1 MISFRGTLRGT
12 LRGAIIAAALLAT
25 ACGRDDAS
33 PGRDS
38 SPGRFAGA
46 PVILIS
52 VDTLRADHLPAY
64 GYRQVET
71 PNIDGLRRDS
81 VLFERV
87 YSHCPM
93 TLPSH
98 ASMFT
103 GSLPTENGVRNNIGY
118 RFEGE
123 KFRTLAEELRER
135 GYAAGA
141 AVSSY
146 VLRSD
151 TGIDDGFEFYEDSIA
166 VATAGAMSEHQRPGM
181 ETLKH
186 AQAWILG
193 HREQPFFFFLHLYE
207 PHAPYD
213 PPEPFKSR
221 YPSAYDGEIAAAD
234 AIVGELVR
242 SLKNG
247 GLYDSAIIIFTSD
260 HGEGLWDHGEDQHG
274 ILLYREALWVP
285 LLVKLPGSHQA
296 DSISRPTPLS
306 HLFGTVLRLVG
317 IDLPS
322 RPASWFDAE
331 TDAEVEARP
340 IYSETLYPRIHL
352 GWSELR
358 SLIDGRYH
366 YIEGP
371 SPELY
376 DLERDPGE
384 ARNLITIERRAASRL
399 RREMQAYPATAGT
412 IGEIDPEDARNL
424 AALGYVG
431 TPRERGPGPLPNPRD
446 EVKNLARIKAAFRFA
461 DERRLDEAITALRSL
476 LQENPKLLDVWSKLG
491 EVLVESGRYDEAIEA
506 YRSAIAHAERFS
518 PDLAL
523 ALGFAHLKNGH
534 IGDTAAAAD
543 HARLALKT
551 HPREA
556 NELLARVAL
565 EEGRFAVAEEHVR
578 SALERGDRQP
588 ATLLLLADVERAA
601 GKLER
606 ALQRVQE
613 AEQRA
618 AELGIGQQGQQ
629 GRQGRL
635 QGADY
640 LRGDLLA
647 RLDRPEEAAAAYR
660 REIAA
665 FPQHLQAYANLAVIL
680 MIQDRS
686 AEANELLE
694 QMARSNPH
702 RGAFLLAAKTLDVF
716 EDRQG
721 AARWR
726 QRAAR

>member
-1 MISFRGTLRGT
+1 MIS
-12 LRGAIIAAALLAT
+12 LRGAITAAALLAT
-25 ACGRDDAS
+25 ACGRDAS
-33 PGRDS
+33 PGRF
-38 SPGRFAGA
+38 PGA

-103 GSLPTENGVRNNIGY
+103 GSLPTEHGVRNNIGY
-118 RFEGE
+118 RFEGA
-123 KFRTLAEELRER
+123 RLRALAEELRER
-135 GYAAGA
+135 GYATGA

-151 TGIDDGFEFYEDSIA
+151 TGIDDGFDLYEDSIA
-166 VATAGAMSEHQRPGM
+166 VATAGAASEHQRPGR

-186 AQAWILG
+186 ALPWILG

-207 PHAPYD
+207 PHAPYA

-242 SLKNG
+242 SLKAS
-247 GLYDSAIIIFTSD
+247 GLYDRAIIIFTSD
-260 HGEGLWDHGEDQHG
+260 HGEGLLDHGEDQHG

-331 TDAEVEARP
+331 GEARP

-366 YIEGP
+366 YIEAP

-384 ARNLITIERRAASRL
+384 ARNLITTERREASRL
-399 RREMQAYPATAGT
+399 RKEMQAYPATAAT
-412 IGEIDPEDARNL
+412 IGEIDPEEARNL

-446 EVKNLARIKAAFRFA
+446 EVKNLARIKAAFRLA
-461 DERRLDEAITALRSL
+461 DERRLEEAIAALRSL
-476 LQENPKLLDVWSKLG
+476 LQENPKLMDVWSKLG
-491 EVLVESGRYDEAIEA
+491 EVLVESGRYDEAIEV
-506 YRSAIAHAERFS
+506 YQSAIAHAERFS

-523 ALGFAHLKNGH
+523 ALGFAYLKHGN
-534 IGDTAAAAD
+534 IGDTAAAAT
-543 HARLALKT
+543 HARLALTT

-565 EEGRFAVAEEHVR
+565 EEGRFDDAEEHVR
-578 SALERGDRQP
+578 SALQRGDRQP
-588 ATLLLLADVERAA
+588 ATLLLLADVERTA

-618 AELGIGQQGQQ
+618 AELGIVGIG
-629 GRQGRL
+629 GQGRL

-686 AEANELLE
+686 AEANELLK

-702 RGAFLLAAKTLDVF
+702 RGAFLLAAKTLEAF

-726 QRAAR
+726 QRAARQDDSAH

>member
-1 MISFRGTLRGT
+1 MLVLRLRG
-12 LRGAIIAAALLAT
+12 IVIAAALLAA
-25 ACGRDDAS
+25 ACGRDAPGRDAS
-33 PGRDS
+33 PGRF
-38 SPGRFAGA
+38 PGA

-103 GSLPTENGVRNNIGY
+103 GSLPTEHGVRNNIGY
-118 RFEGE
+118 RFEGA
-123 KFRTLAEELRER
+123 KLRALAEELRER
-135 GYAAGA
+135 GYATGA

-151 TGIDDGFEFYEDSIA
+151 TGIDDGFDFYEDSIA
-166 VATAGAMSEHQRPGM
+166 VATAGATSEHQRPGG
-181 ETLKH
+181 ETLRH
-186 AQAWILG
+186 ALGWIQQ

-207 PHAPYD
+207 PHAPYE

-242 SLKNG
+242 SLKDS
-247 GLYDSAIIIFTSD
+247 GLYDPAILIFTSD
-260 HGEGLWDHGEDQHG
+260 HGEGLLDHGEDQHG

-296 DSISRPTPLS
+296 DSISRPTPLA

-317 IDLPS
+317 IDLPL
-322 RPASWFDAE
+322 RPASWFDADAGGE
-331 TDAEVEARP
+331 TEARP

-371 SPELY
+371 RPELY
-376 DLERDPGE
+376 DLEGDPGE
-384 ARNLITIERRAASRL
+384 AKNVIAIERREASRL
-399 RREMQAYPATAGT
+399 RKEMQAYPATAAT
-412 IGEIDPEDARNL
+412 IGEIDPEEARKL

-431 TPRERGPGPLPNPRD
+431 TPRERGSGPLPNPRD
-446 EVKNLARIKAAFRFA
+446 EIKNLARIKAAFRFA
-461 DERRLDEAITALRSL
+461 DERRLDEAIAASRSL

-491 EVLVESGRYDEAIEA
+491 EVLVESGRYDEAIEV
-506 YRSAIAHAERFS
+506 YRSAITHAERFS

-523 ALGFAHLKNGH
+523 ALGFAYLKNGE
-534 IGDTAAAAD
+534 TAAAAS
-543 HARLALKT
+543 HARLALTT

-565 EEGRFAVAEEHVR
+565 EEGRFDAAEEHVR
-578 SALERGDRQP
+578 SALQRGDSQP
-588 ATLLLLADVERAA
+588 ATSLLLAEVERAA
-601 GKLER
+601 GKLEQ
-606 ALQRVQE
+606 ALRSIQE
-613 AEQRA
+613 AERRA
-618 AELGIGQQGQQ
+618 AELGV
-629 GRQGRL
+629 GRL

-647 RLDRPEEAAAAYR
+647 RLDRPKEAAAAYR

-665 FPQHLQAYANLAVIL
+665 FPRHLQAYANLAVIL
-680 MIQDRS
+680 MIQGRS

-694 QMARSNPH
+694 QMARNNPH
-702 RGAFLLAAKTLDVF
+702 RGAFLLAAKTLEAF

-726 QRAAR
+726 QRAARQDESAR

>member
-1 MISFRGTLRGT
+1 MSRQLGTV
-12 LRGAIIAAALLAT
+12 IAAALLAA
-25 ACGRDDAS
+25 ACGRGASPGRDAS
-33 PGRDS
+33 PGR
-38 SPGRFAGA
+38 FADA

-103 GSLPTENGVRNNIGY
+103 GLLPTENGVRNNIGY
-118 RFEGE
+118 RFEGA
-123 KFRTLAEELRER
+123 KLRTLAEELRER
-135 GYAAGA
+135 GYATGA

-151 TGIDDGFEFYEDSIA
+151 TGIDDGFELYEDSIA
-166 VATAGAMSEHQRPGM
+166 VATAGAASEHQRPGR
-181 ETLKH
+181 ETLNH
-186 AQAWILG
+186 ALPWILG
-193 HREQPFFFFLHLYE
+193 HREKPFFFFLHLYE
-207 PHAPYD
+207 PHAPYA

-234 AIVGELVR
+234 AIVGELIR
-242 SLKNG
+242 SLKAS
-247 GLYDSAIIIFTSD
+247 GLYDPAIIIFTSD

-296 DSISRPTPLS
+296 GSISRPTPLS

-322 RPASWFDAE
+322 HPASWFDAGTGGE
-331 TDAEVEARP
+331 TGGETEARP

-366 YIEGP
+366 YIEAP
-371 SPELY
+371 KPELY
-376 DLERDPGE
+376 DLENDPGE
-384 ARNLITIERRAASRL
+384 ARNLITTERREASRL
-399 RREMQAYPATAGT
+399 RKEMEAYPATAT
-412 IGEIDPEDARNL
+412 IGGLGEIDPEEARKL

-431 TPRERGPGPLPNPRD
+431 TPSERGPGPLPNPRD
-446 EVKNLARIKAAFRFA
+446 EVRNLARIKAAFRLA
-461 DERRLDEAITALRSL
+461 DERRMDEAAAALRSL
-476 LQENPKLLDVWSKLG
+476 LQENPKLLDVGSKLG
-491 EVLVESGRYDEAIEA
+491 EVLVESGRYDEAIEV

-523 ALGFAHLKNGH
+523 ALGFAYLKRGET
-534 IGDTAAAAD
+534 GDTAAAAT
-543 HARLALKT
+543 HARLALT
-551 HPREA
+551 AHPREA

-565 EEGRFAVAEEHVR
+565 EEGRLAVAEEHAR
-578 SALERGDRQP
+578 SALQLGDSQP
-588 ATLLLLADVERAA
+588 ATLLLLADVERTA
-601 GKLER
+601 GRLER
-606 ALQRVQE
+606 ALGTVQE
-613 AEQRA
+613 AERRA
-618 AELGIGQQGQQ
+618 AELGV
-629 GRQGRL
+629 GRL

-647 RLDRPEEAAAAYR
+647 RLDRPEEAATAYR

-680 MIQDRS
+680 MIQGRS

-702 RGAFLLAAKTLDVF
+702 RGAFLLAAKTLEAF

>member
-1 MISFRGTLRGT
+1 MINLRGPV
-12 LRGAIIAAALLAT
+12 IAAALLAA
-25 ACGRDDAS
+25 ACGRDAP
-33 PGRDS
+33 PG
-38 SPGRFAGA
+38 PGRFPDA

-118 RFEGE
+118 RFEGA
-123 KFRTLAEELRER
+123 KLRSLAEELRER
-135 GYAAGA
+135 GYATGA

-151 TGIDDGFEFYEDSIA
+151 TGIDDGFEYYEDSIA
-166 VATAGAMSEHQRPGM
+166 VATAGAASEHQRSGR

-186 AQAWILG
+186 ALPWIEE

-207 PHAPYD
+207 PHAPYE

-242 SLKNG
+242 SLKAS
-247 GLYDSAIIIFTSD
+247 GLYDRALLIFTSD

-296 DSISRPTPLS
+296 GSIRRPTPLA
-306 HLFGTVLRLVG
+306 HLFGTVLSLVG

-322 RPASWFDAE
+322 RPASWFDAGGE
-331 TDAEVEARP
+331 AEARP

-366 YIEGP
+366 YIEAP
-371 SPELY
+371 RPELY

-384 ARNLITIERRAASRL
+384 ATNLIATERREASRL
-399 RREMQAYPATAGT
+399 RKEMQAYPATAEAL
-412 IGEIDPEDARNL
+412 GEIDPEEARKL

-431 TPRERGPGPLPNPRD
+431 TPRERGAGPLPNPRD
-446 EVKNLARIKAAFRFA
+446 EVKNLARIKAAFHLA
-461 DERRLDEAITALRSL
+461 DERRLDEAVAALRSL
-476 LQENPKLLDVWSKLG
+476 LQENPKLQDVESKLG
-491 EVLVESGRYDEAIEA
+491 EVLVESGRYDEAIEV

-523 ALGFAHLKNGH
+523 ALGFAYLED
-534 IGDTAAAAD
+534 GDTAAAAT
-543 HARLALKT
+543 HARLALAT

-565 EEGRFAVAEEHVR
+565 AEGRFDAAKEHAR
-578 SALERGDRQP
+578 AALEHGDRQP
-588 ATLLLLADVERAA
+588 ATLLLLADVERNA
-601 GKLER
+601 GRLEQ
-606 ALQRVQE
+606 ALQTVQE
-613 AEQRA
+613 AERRA
-618 AELGIGQQGQQ
+618 AELGI
-629 GRQGRL
+629 GRL

-665 FPQHLQAYANLAVIL
+665 FPRHLQAYANLAVIL
-680 MIQDRS
+680 MIQGRS

-694 QMARSNPH
+694 QMARENPH
-702 RGAFLLAAKTLDVF
+702 RGAFLLAAKTLEAF

>member
-1 MISFRGTLRGT
+1 MISLRGT
-12 LRGAIIAAALLAT
+12 LRGPLIAAALLAV
-25 ACGRDDAS
+25 ACGRDAS
-33 PGRDS
+33 PG
-38 SPGRFAGA
+38 PGRFPGA
-46 PVILIS
+46 PVILVT

-98 ASMFT
+98 VSMFT
-103 GSLPTENGVRNNIGY
+103 GALPTENGVRNNIGY
-118 RFEGE
+118 RFEGA

-135 GYAAGA
+135 GYATGA

-151 TGIDDGFEFYEDSIA
+151 TGIDDGFEYYEDSIA
-166 VATAGAMSEHQRPGM
+166 VATAGAMSEHQRSGR

-186 AQAWILG
+186 ALVWILG
-193 HREQPFFFFLHLYE
+193 HRGQPFFFFLHLYE
-207 PHAPYD
+207 PHAPYA

-221 YPSAYDGEIAAAD
+221 YPSAYDGEIATAD
-234 AIVGELVR
+234 ALVGELVR
-242 SLKNG
+242 SLKAS
-247 GLYDSAIIIFTSD
+247 GLYDRAILIFTSD
-260 HGEGLWDHGEDQHG
+260 HGEGLSDHGEDQHG

-296 DSISRPTPLS
+296 GSISRPTPLS
-306 HLFGTVLRLVG
+306 HLFGTVLRLAG

-322 RPASWFDAE
+322 RPASWFDAGG
-331 TDAEVEARP
+331 EARP

-358 SLIDGRYH
+358 SLIDGRFH
-366 YIEGP
+366 YIEAP
-371 SPELY
+371 RPELY

-384 ARNLITIERRAASRL
+384 ARNLITTERREASRL
-399 RREMQAYPATAGT
+399 RQEMKTYPATAAA
-412 IGEIDPEDARNL
+412 IGEIDPEEARNL

-446 EVKNLARIKAAFRFA
+446 EVKNLARIKAAFRLA
-461 DERRLDEAITALRSL
+461 DERRLDEAVAALRSL

-491 EVLVESGRYDEAIEA
+491 EVLVESGRYDEAIEV

-523 ALGFAHLKNGH
+523 GLGFAYLEK
-534 IGDTAAAAD
+534 GDTAAAAT
-543 HARLALKT
+543 HARLALTT

-556 NELLARVAL
+556 NELLARAAL
-565 EEGRFAVAEEHVR
+565 EEGRVDAAEEHVR
-578 SALERGDRQP
+578 SALQQGDRQP
-588 ATLLLLADVERAA
+588 ATLLLLADVERTA
-601 GKLER
+601 GKLDQ
-606 ALQRVQE
+606 ALRTVQE

-618 AELGIGQQGQQ
+618 AELGV
-629 GRQGRL
+629 GRL

-665 FPQHLQAYANLAVIL
+665 FPRHLQAYANLAVIL
-680 MIQDRS
+680 MIQGRS
-686 AEANELLE
+686 AEAHEMLE

-702 RGAFLLAAKTLDVF
+702 RGAFLLAAKTLEAF

>member
-1 MISFRGTLRGT
+1 MLVPKLRGM
-12 LRGAIIAAALLAT
+12 AIATALLAT
-25 ACGRDDAS
+25 ACGRGAS
-33 PGRDS
+33 PGRDA
-38 SPGRFAGA
+38 SPERFPGA

-81 VLFERV
+81 ALFERV

-123 KFRTLAEELRER
+123 KLRTLAEELRDR
-135 GYAAGA
+135 GYATGA

-151 TGIDDGFEFYEDSIA
+151 TGIDDGFDFYEDSIA
-166 VATAGAMSEHQRPGM
+166 VATAGATSEHQRSGG

-186 AQAWILG
+186 ALGWILQ

-234 AIVGELVR
+234 AIVGELIR
-242 SLKNG
+242 SLKAS
-247 GLYDSAIIIFTSD
+247 GLYDPAIIIFTSD

-285 LLVKLPGSHQA
+285 LLIKLPGSHQA
-296 DSISRPTPLS
+296 DSISRPVPLA
-306 HLFGTVLRLVG
+306 HLFGTVLSLAG
-317 IDLPS
+317 IDLS
-322 RPASWFDAE
+322 SHPASLFDGG
-331 TDAEVEARP
+331 EARP

-366 YIEGP
+366 YIDGP

-399 RREMQAYPATAGT
+399 RQEMQAYPAVAAAIGT
-412 IGEIDPEDARNL
+412 IDPEDAKKL

-431 TPRERGPGPLPNPRD
+431 TPRERGAGPLPNPRD
-446 EVKNLARIKAAFRFA
+446 EVESLGRIKAAFRFA

-476 LQENPKLLDVWSKLG
+476 VRDNPKLLDVGSKLG

-506 YRSAIAHAERFS
+506 YRSAMTQAERFS

-523 ALGFAHLKNGH
+523 ALGFAHLKNGE
-534 IGDTAAAAD
+534 TAPAAA
-543 HARLALKT
+543 HARLALAT
-551 HPREA
+551 SPREA

-565 EEGRFAVAEEHVR
+565 EERRFAAAEQHVEL
-578 SALERGDRQP
+578 ALQRGDRQP
-588 ATLLLLADVERAA
+588 ATLLLLADVQRASGRLDA
-601 GKLER
+601 
-606 ALQRVQE
+606 ALRTVQE
-613 AEQRA
+613 AERRA
-618 AELGIGQQGQQ
+618 EELGV
-629 GRQGRL
+629 RRL

-660 REIAA
+660 REIAS

-680 MIQDRS
+680 MIQGKS
-686 AEANELLE
+686 AEAQELLE
-694 QMARSNPH
+694 QMARNNPH
-702 RGAFLLAAKTLDVF
+702 RGAFLLAAKTLEAF
-716 EDRQG
+716 EDREG

>member
-1 MISFRGTLRGT
+1 
-12 LRGAIIAAALLAT
+12 
-25 ACGRDDAS
+25 
-33 PGRDS
+33 
-38 SPGRFAGA
+38 
-46 PVILIS
+46 VILIT

-103 GSLPTENGVRNNIGY
+103 GSLPPENGVRNNIGY
-118 RFEGE
+118 RFDGA
-123 KFRTLAEELRER
+123 KLRTLAEELRDR
-135 GYAAGA
+135 GYATGA

-166 VATAGAMSEHQRPGM
+166 VATAGAMSEHQRPGR

-186 AQAWILG
+186 ALPWILG
-193 HREQPFFFFLHLYE
+193 HRGQPFFFFLHLYE
-207 PHAPYD
+207 PHAPYE

-221 YPSAYDGEIAAAD
+221 YPSAYDGEIATAD
-234 AIVGELVR
+234 AIVGELVQ
-242 SLKNG
+242 SLKDS
-247 GLYDSAIIIFTSD
+247 GLYDPAILIFTSD

-285 LLVKLPGSHQA
+285 LLVKLPGSHKA
-296 DSISRPTPLS
+296 GSIRRPTPLS

-322 RPASWFDAE
+322 HPASWFD
-331 TDAEVEARP
+331 VGGGGEARP

-366 YIEGP
+366 YIEAP
-371 SPELY
+371 RPELY

-384 ARNLITIERRAASRL
+384 ARNLITTERRETARL
-399 RREMQAYPATAGT
+399 RKEMQAYPAVNAALGA
-412 IGEIDPEDARNL
+412 IDPEEARKL

-446 EVKNLARIKAAFRFA
+446 EIKNLARIKAAFRLA
-461 DERRLDEAITALRSL
+461 DEHRLDEAVAALRSL
-476 LQENPKLLDVWSKLG
+476 LQENPQLQDAWSKLG
-491 EVLVESGRYDEAIEA
+491 EILVESGRSGEAIEA
-506 YRSAIAHAERFS
+506 YRSAIAHTERFS

-523 ALGFAHLKNGH
+523 GLGFAYLKHGG
-534 IGDTAAAAD
+534 IGDTAAAAT
-543 HARLALKT
+543 HARLALT
-551 HPREA
+551 AHPREA

-565 EEGRFAVAEEHVR
+565 AEGRFDAAEEHVR
-578 SALERGDRQP
+578 SALESGDRQP
-588 ATLLLLADVERAA
+588 ATLLLLADVQRTSGRLDAA
-601 GKLER
+601 LR
-606 ALQRVQE
+606 TIQE

-618 AELGIGQQGQQ
+618 AELGV
-629 GRQGRL
+629 GRL

-647 RLDRPEEAAAAYR
+647 RLDRPEEAAASYR

-665 FPQHLQAYANLAVIL
+665 FPQNLQAYANLAVIL
-680 MIQDRS
+680 MIQGRS
-686 AEANELLE
+686 AEAHEVLE
-694 QMARSNPH
+694 QMARENPH
-702 RGAFLLAAKTLDVF
+702 RGAFLLAAKTLDAF

>member
-1 MISFRGTLRGT
+1 MIRLRGA
-12 LRGAIIAAALLAT
+12 LRGAIIAAALLAA
-25 ACGRDDAS
+25 ACGSDDAS
-33 PGRDS
+33 PGRF
-38 SPGRFAGA
+38 PGA

-71 PNIDGLRRDS
+71 PSIDALRRDS

-103 GSLPTENGVRNNIGY
+103 GLLPTEHGVRNNIGY
-118 RFEGE
+118 RFEGAR
-123 KFRTLAEELRER
+123 FRTLAEELRER

-151 TGIDDGFEFYEDSIA
+151 TGIDDGFELYEDSIA
-166 VATAGAMSEHQRPGM
+166 VATAGATSEHQRSGR

-186 AQAWILG
+186 ALAWIQG
-193 HREQPFFFFLHLYE
+193 HRGQPFFFFLHLYE
-207 PHAPYD
+207 PHAPYE

-234 AIVGELVR
+234 AIVGELIR
-242 SLKNG
+242 SLKDS
-247 GLYDSAIIIFTSD
+247 GLYDPAILIFTSD
-260 HGEGLWDHGEDQHG
+260 HGEGLEDHGEDQHG

-285 LLVKLPGSHQA
+285 LLVKLPGSRQA
-296 DSISRPTPLS
+296 DSISRPTPLA
-306 HLFGTVLRLVG
+306 HLFGTVLRLAG

-331 TDAEVEARP
+331 GEVRP

-376 DLERDPGE
+376 DLESDPGE
-384 ARNLITIERRAASRL
+384 ETNLITIERREASRL
-399 RREMQAYPATAGT
+399 RREMQAYPATASS
-412 IGEIDPEDARNL
+412 IGEIDPEDARKL

-431 TPRERGPGPLPNPRD
+431 KPRERGPGPLPNPRD

-461 DERRLDEAITALRSL
+461 DERRLDEAAAALRSL

-491 EVLVESGRYDEAIEA
+491 EVLVESGRYEEAIEV

-523 ALGFAHLKNGH
+523 ALGFAHLKHGE
-534 IGDTAAAAD
+534 TAEAAS

-556 NELLARVAL
+556 NELLARAAL
-565 EEGRFAVAEEHVR
+565 EEGRFDAAEEHAR
-578 SALERGDRQP
+578 AALERGDSQP
-588 ATLLLLADVERAA
+588 ATLLLLADVERNA
-601 GKLER
+601 GRLER
-606 ALQRVQE
+606 ALRTVQE
-613 AEQRA
+613 AERRA
-618 AELGIGQQGQQ
+618 AELGIGG
-629 GRQGRL
+629 QGRL

-680 MIQDRS
+680 MIQGRS

-702 RGAFLLAAKTLDVF
+702 RGAFLLAAKTLEVF

-726 QRAAR
+726 QRAARQDGSAR

>member
-1 MISFRGTLRGT
+1 MISLRGT
-12 LRGAIIAAALLAT
+12 LRSAIIAAALLAA
-25 ACGRDDAS
+25 ACGRGASPGPDAS
-33 PGRDS
+33 PGRF
-38 SPGRFAGA
+38 PGA
-46 PVILIS
+46 PVIVVT

-98 ASMFT
+98 VSMFT
-103 GSLPTENGVRNNIGY
+103 GALPTENGVRNNIGY
-118 RFEGE
+118 RFEGA

-135 GYAAGA
+135 GYATGA

-151 TGIDDGFEFYEDSIA
+151 TGIDDGFEYYEDSIA
-166 VATAGAMSEHQRPGM
+166 VATAGAMSEHQRSGR

-186 AQAWILG
+186 ALAWILG

-207 PHAPYD
+207 PHAPYA

-221 YPSAYDGEIAAAD
+221 YPSAYDGEIATAD
-234 AIVGELVR
+234 AIFGELVR
-242 SLKNG
+242 SLKAS
-247 GLYDSAIIIFTSD
+247 GLYDRAIIIFTSD
-260 HGEGLWDHGEDQHG
+260 HGEGLSDHGEDQHG

-296 DSISRPTPLS
+296 GSISRPTPLS

-322 RPASWFDAE
+322 RPASWFDAGG
-331 TDAEVEARP
+331 EARP

-358 SLIDGRYH
+358 SLIDGRYQ
-366 YIEGP
+366 YIEAP
-371 SPELY
+371 TPELY

-384 ARNLITIERRAASRL
+384 ARNLITTERREGSRL
-399 RREMQAYPATAGT
+399 RQEMQTYPATAAT
-412 IGEIDPEDARNL
+412 IGEIDPEEARNL

-461 DERRLDEAITALRSL
+461 DERRLDEAVAALRSL

-491 EVLVESGRYDEAIEA
+491 EVLVESGRYDEAIET

-523 ALGFAHLKNGH
+523 ALGFAYLEKGE
-534 IGDTAAAAD
+534 TAAATT
-543 HARLALKT
+543 HARLALTT

-556 NELLARVAL
+556 NELLARAAL
-565 EEGRFAVAEEHVR
+565 EEGRVDAAEEHVR
-578 SALERGDRQP
+578 SALQQGDRQP
-588 ATLLLLADVERAA
+588 ATLLLLADVERTA
-601 GKLER
+601 GKLDQ
-606 ALQRVQE
+606 ALRTVQE

-618 AELGIGQQGQQ
+618 AELGV
-629 GRQGRL
+629 GRL

-665 FPQHLQAYANLAVIL
+665 FPRHLQAYANLAVIL
-680 MIQDRS
+680 MIQGRS
-686 AEANELLE
+686 AEAHELLE

-702 RGAFLLAAKTLDVF
+702 RGAFLLAAKTLEAF

>member
-1 MISFRGTLRGT
+1 M
-12 LRGAIIAAALLAT
+12 IAAALLAT
-25 ACGRDDAS
+25 ACGRDAS
-33 PGRDS
+33 PDA
-38 SPGRFAGA
+38 PGRFPGA

-98 ASMFT
+98 VSMFT
-103 GSLPTENGVRNNIGY
+103 GSLPTEHGVRNNIGY
-118 RFEGE
+118 RFEGA

-135 GYAAGA
+135 GYATGA

-151 TGIDDGFEFYEDSIA
+151 TGIDDGFDFYEDSIA
-166 VATAGAMSEHQRPGM
+166 VATAGATSEHQRSGR

-186 AQAWILG
+186 ALAWILG

-207 PHAPYD
+207 PHAPYE

-242 SLKNG
+242 SLKAS

-296 DSISRPTPLS
+296 DSISRPTPLA

-322 RPASWFDAE
+322 RPASWFDAGG
-331 TDAEVEARP
+331 EARP

-384 ARNLITIERRAASRL
+384 ARNLITIERREASRL
-399 RREMQAYPATAGT
+399 RQEMQAYPATAAT
-412 IGEIDPEDARNL
+412 IGEIDPEDARKL

-431 TPRERGPGPLPNPRD
+431 TPRERGAGPLPNPRD

-461 DERRLDEAITALRSL
+461 DERRLDEAIAALRSL

-523 ALGFAHLKNGH
+523 ALGFAYLKHGE
-534 IGDTAAAAD
+534 TAAAAT
-543 HARLALKT
+543 HARLALAT

-565 EEGRFAVAEEHVR
+565 EEGRFDAAEEHVR
-578 SALERGDRQP
+578 SALQRGDSQP
-588 ATLLLLADVERAA
+588 ATLLLLADVERTA

-606 ALQRVQE
+606 ALRTVQE
-613 AEQRA
+613 AERRA
-618 AELGIGQQGQQ
+618 AELGV
-629 GRQGRL
+629 GRL

-680 MIQDRS
+680 MIQGRS

-702 RGAFLLAAKTLDVF
+702 RGAFLLAAKTLEAF

>member
-1 MISFRGTLRGT
+1 MISLRGT
-12 LRGAIIAAALLAT
+12 LIAAALLAT
-25 ACGRDDAS
+25 ACGHD
-33 PGRDS
+33 DS
-38 SPGRFAGA
+38 SPKRFPGA
-46 PVILIS
+46 PVIVIS

-71 PNIDGLRRDS
+71 PNIDALRRDS

-103 GSLPTENGVRNNIGY
+103 GSLPTEHGVRNNIGY
-118 RFEGE
+118 RFEGA
-123 KFRTLAEELRER
+123 KLRTLAEELRER

-166 VATAGAMSEHQRPGM
+166 VATAGATSEHQRSGG

-186 AQAWILG
+186 ALAWILG

-242 SLKNG
+242 SLKAS

-260 HGEGLWDHGEDQHG
+260 HGEGLEDHGEDQHG

-296 DSISRPTPLS
+296 DSISRDLISRPRPLA

-331 TDAEVEARP
+331 GDAEVEARP

-376 DLERDPGE
+376 DLESDPGE
-384 ARNLITIERRAASRL
+384 ARNLITTERREAARL
-399 RREMQAYPATAGT
+399 RREMQSYPAMATAIGG
-412 IGEIDPEDARNL
+412 IGEIDPEDARKL

-431 TPRERGPGPLPNPRD
+431 TPRERGSGPLPNPRD

-461 DERRLDEAITALRSL
+461 DERRLEEAIAALRSL

-491 EVLVESGRYDEAIEA
+491 EVLVETGRYDEAIEV

-523 ALGFAHLKNGH
+523 ALGFAYLKHGE
-534 IGDTAAAAD
+534 TTVAAD

-565 EEGRFAVAEEHVR
+565 EEGRFDAAEEHAR
-578 SALERGDRQP
+578 SALQPGDSQP
-588 ATLLLLADVERAA
+588 ATLLLLAEVERSA

-606 ALQRVQE
+606 ALRSVEE
-613 AEQRA
+613 AERRA
-618 AELGIGQQGQQ
+618 AELGV
-629 GRQGRL
+629 GRL

-680 MIQDRS
+680 IIQGRS

-702 RGAFLLAAKTLDVF
+702 RGAFLLAAKTLEVF

>member
-1 MISFRGTLRGT
+1 MSRQPALVISL
-12 LRGAIIAAALLAT
+12 AAALLAT
-25 ACGRDDAS
+25 ACGRDAS
-33 PGRDS
+33 PR
-38 SPGRFAGA
+38 RFPGA

-103 GSLPTENGVRNNIGY
+103 GSLPTEHGVRNNIGY
-118 RFEGE
+118 RFDGAR
-123 KFRTLAEELRER
+123 FRTLAEELRER

-166 VATAGAMSEHQRPGM
+166 VATAGATSEHQRSGR

-186 AQAWILG
+186 ALAWIQG

-234 AIVGELVR
+234 DIVGELVR
-242 SLKNG
+242 SLKAS
-247 GLYDSAIIIFTSD
+247 GLYDPAILIFTSD
-260 HGEGLWDHGEDQHG
+260 HGEGLEDHGEDQHG

-296 DSISRPTPLS
+296 DSISRDSISQPRPLA

-322 RPASWFDAE
+322 RPASWFDAGG
-331 TDAEVEARP
+331 DAEVEARP

-384 ARNLITIERRAASRL
+384 ARNLITIERREASRL
-399 RREMQAYPATAGT
+399 RQEMQGYPTTAAT
-412 IGEIDPEDARNL
+412 IGEIDPEDARKL

-431 TPRERGPGPLPNPRD
+431 TPRERGAGPLPNPRD
-446 EVKNLARIKAAFRFA
+446 EVKNLARIKAAFRLA
-461 DERRLDEAITALRSL
+461 DERRLEEAIAASRSL
-476 LQENPKLLDVWSKLG
+476 LQENPKLLDAWSKLG
-491 EVLVESGRYDEAIEA
+491 EVLVESGRYDEAIEV

-523 ALGFAHLKNGH
+523 ALGFAYLKHGE
-534 IGDTAAAAD
+534 TTPAAA

-565 EEGRFAVAEEHVR
+565 EEGRFDAAEEHVR
-578 SALERGDRQP
+578 SALQSGDSQP
-588 ATLLLLADVERAA
+588 ATLLLLADVERTA

-606 ALQRVQE
+606 ALGRVQE
-613 AEQRA
+613 AERRA
-618 AELGIGQQGQQ
+618 AELGV
-629 GRQGRL
+629 GRL

-660 REIAA
+660 REITT

-680 MIQDRS
+680 MIQGRS

-694 QMARSNPH
+694 QMARNNPH

-726 QRAAR
+726 QRAASLM

>member
-1 MISFRGTLRGT
+1 LALVISLRGT
-12 LRGAIIAAALLAT
+12 VIAVALLAT
-25 ACGRDDAS
+25 ACGRDAS
-33 PGRDS
+33 PGRF
-38 SPGRFAGA
+38 PGA

-103 GSLPTENGVRNNIGY
+103 GSLPTGHGVRNNIGY
-118 RFEGE
+118 RFDGA
-123 KFRTLAEELRER
+123 RLRALAEELRER
-135 GYAAGA
+135 GYATGA

-166 VATAGAMSEHQRPGM
+166 VATAGAASEHQRSGR

-186 AQAWILG
+186 ALAWILG

-207 PHAPYD
+207 PHAPYE

-242 SLKNG
+242 SLKAS
-247 GLYDSAIIIFTSD
+247 GLYDPAIIIFTSD
-260 HGEGLWDHGEDQHG
+260 HGEGLEDHGEDQHG

-296 DSISRPTPLS
+296 DSISRSTPLA
-306 HLFGTVLRLVG
+306 HLFGTVLRLAG

-331 TDAEVEARP
+331 GEARP

-399 RREMQAYPATAGT
+399 RQEMQAYPATAAT
-412 IGEIDPEDARNL
+412 IGEIDPEEARKL

-431 TPRERGPGPLPNPRD
+431 TPRERGAGPLPNPRD
-446 EVKNLARIKAAFRFA
+446 EIRNLDRIKEAFRLA
-461 DERRLDEAITALRSL
+461 DERRLEEAIAALRSL

-491 EVLVESGRYDEAIEA
+491 EVLVESGRYDEAIEV

-523 ALGFAHLKNGH
+523 ALGFAHLKHGE
-534 IGDTAAAAD
+534 TAAAAD
-543 HARLALKT
+543 HARLALT
-551 HPREA
+551 PHPREA

-565 EEGRFAVAEEHVR
+565 EEGRFDAAEEHVR
-578 SALERGDRQP
+578 SALQHGDSQP
-588 ATLLLLADVERAA
+588 ATLLLLADVERTA

-606 ALQRVQE
+606 ALRTVQE
-613 AEQRA
+613 AERRA
-618 AELGIGQQGQQ
+618 AELGV
-629 GRQGRL
+629 GRL

-680 MIQDRS
+680 IIQGRS

-702 RGAFLLAAKTLDVF
+702 RGAFLLAAKTLEAFD
-716 EDRQG
+716 DRPG

>member
-1 MISFRGTLRGT
+1 VSRIRGTV
-12 LRGAIIAAALLAT
+12 IAAALLAT
-25 ACGRDDAS
+25 ACGRDAS
-33 PGRDS
+33 PG
-38 SPGRFAGA
+38 PGRFPDA

-81 VLFERV
+81 ALFERV

-118 RFEGE
+118 RFEGARL
-123 KFRTLAEELRER
+123 RTLAEELRER
-135 GYAAGA
+135 GYATGA

-166 VATAGAMSEHQRPGM
+166 VATAGAASEHQRPGR

-186 AQAWILG
+186 ALSWILG
-193 HREQPFFFFLHLYE
+193 HREKPFFFFLHLYE
-207 PHAPYD
+207 PHAPYE

-221 YPSAYDGEIAAAD
+221 YPNAYDGEIAAAD
-234 AIVGELVR
+234 AIIGELVQA
-242 SLKNG
+242 LKTAE
-247 GLYDSAIIIFTSD
+247 LYDPAIIIFTSD
-260 HGEGLWDHGEDQHG
+260 HGEGLWNHGEDQHG

-296 DSISRPTPLS
+296 DSISRPTPLA

-322 RPASWFDAE
+322 HPASWFDAGG
-331 TDAEVEARP
+331 EARP

-358 SLIDGRYH
+358 SLIDGRHH

-371 SPELY
+371 RPELY
-376 DLERDPGE
+376 DLESDPGE
-384 ARNLITIERRAASRL
+384 AKNLIAIERREASRL
-399 RREMQAYPATAGT
+399 RKEMQAYPAVDAA
-412 IGEIDPEDARNL
+412 IGEIDPEDARKL

-431 TPRERGPGPLPNPRD
+431 TPRERGAGPLPNPRD
-446 EVKNLARIKAAFRFA
+446 EVKNLARIKAAFGFA
-461 DERRLDEAITALRSL
+461 DERRLDEAAAALRSL
-476 LQENPKLLDVWSKLG
+476 LQENPKLQDVGSKLG
-491 EVLVESGRYDEAIEA
+491 EVLVESGRYDEAIKV

-523 ALGFAHLKNGH
+523 ALGFAYLKHGE
-534 IGDTAAAAD
+534 TAEAAT
-543 HARLALKT
+543 HARLALTT

-556 NELLARVAL
+556 NELLARIAL
-565 EEGRFAVAEEHVR
+565 EEGRFDAAEEHAR
-578 SALERGDRQP
+578 SALQRGDSQP
-588 ATLLLLADVERAA
+588 ATLLLLADVQRTAGRLDAA
-601 GKLER
+601 LR
-606 ALQRVQE
+606 TVQE
-613 AEQRA
+613 AERRA
-618 AELGIGQQGQQ
+618 AELGV
-629 GRQGRL
+629 GRL

-647 RLDRPEEAAAAYR
+647 RLDQPEEAAAAYR

-665 FPQHLQAYANLAVIL
+665 FPRHLQAYANLAVIL
-680 MIQDRS
+680 MIQGRS

-694 QMARSNPH
+694 QMARENPH
-702 RGAFLLAAKTLDVF
+702 RGAFLLAAKTLEAFD
-716 EDRQG
+716 DRPG

>member
-1 MISFRGTLRGT
+1 MLVPELRG
-12 LRGAIIAAALLAT
+12 LVIATALLAT
-25 ACGRDDAS
+25 ACGRDAS
-33 PGRDS
+33 PGRF
-38 SPGRFAGA
+38 PGA

-103 GSLPTENGVRNNIGY
+103 GSLPTEHGVRNNIGY
-118 RFEGE
+118 RFEGA
-123 KFRTLAEELRER
+123 KLRTLAEELRER

-166 VATAGAMSEHQRPGM
+166 VATAGATSEHQRSGR
-181 ETLKH
+181 ETLRH
-186 AQAWILG
+186 AQAWILE

-207 PHAPYD
+207 PHAPYE

-242 SLKNG
+242 SLKAS
-247 GLYDSAIIIFTSD
+247 GLYDPAIIIFTSD
-260 HGEGLWDHGEDQHG
+260 HGEGLLDHGEDQHG

-296 DSISRPTPLS
+296 DSISRDSISRPMPLA

-317 IDLPS
+317 IELPS
-322 RPASWFDAE
+322 RPASWFDAGG
-331 TDAEVEARP
+331 EAPRP

-371 SPELY
+371 RPELY

-384 ARNLITIERRAASRL
+384 ARNLITTERRAASRL
-399 RREMQAYPATAGT
+399 RREMQAYPATAAAIGD
-412 IGEIDPEDARNL
+412 IGEIDPEEAKNL

-461 DERRLDEAITALRSL
+461 DERRLEEAIAALRSL
-476 LQENPKLLDVWSKLG
+476 LQENPQLLDVGSKLG
-491 EVLVESGRYDEAIEA
+491 EVLVEAGRYDEAIEV
-506 YRSAIAHAERFS
+506 YRSAITHAERFS

-523 ALGFAHLKNGH
+523 ALGFAYLKHGE
-534 IGDTAAAAD
+534 TAPAAA
-543 HARLALKT
+543 HARLALAT
-551 HPREA
+551 SPREA

-565 EEGRFAVAEEHVR
+565 EEGRFDAAEEHVR
-578 SALERGDRQP
+578 SALERGDSQP
-588 ATLLLLADVERAA
+588 ATLLLLADVERTA

-606 ALQRVQE
+606 ALRTVQE
-613 AEQRA
+613 AERRA
-618 AELGIGQQGQQ
+618 AELGI

-680 MIQDRS
+680 MIQGKS

-702 RGAFLLAAKTLDVF
+702 RGAFLLAAKTLEVF

-726 QRAAR
+726 QRAARQGNSIR

>member
-1 MISFRGTLRGT
+1 VISLRGT
-12 LRGAIIAAALLAT
+12 VIAAALLAT
-25 ACGRDDAS
+25 ACGRDAS
-33 PGRDS
+33 PGRF
-38 SPGRFAGA
+38 PGA

-98 ASMFT
+98 VSMFT

-118 RFEGE
+118 RFEGAR
-123 KFRTLAEELRER
+123 FRTLAEELRER
-135 GYAAGA
+135 GYATGA

-151 TGIDDGFEFYEDSIA
+151 TGIDDGFELYEDSIA
-166 VATAGAMSEHQRPGM
+166 VATAGAASEHQRPGR

-186 AQAWILG
+186 ALAWISG
-193 HREQPFFFFLHLYE
+193 HRQQPFFFFLHLYE
-207 PHAPYD
+207 PHAPYE

-242 SLKNG
+242 SLKAS
-247 GLYDSAIIIFTSD
+247 GLYDSAIVIFTSD

-296 DSISRPTPLS
+296 DAISRPTPLS

-322 RPASWFDAE
+322 RPASWFDA
-331 TDAEVEARP
+331 DAGGEAEARP

-371 SPELY
+371 RPELY

-399 RREMQAYPATAGT
+399 RREMQAYPATAST
-412 IGEIDPEDARNL
+412 IGEIDPEEARNL

-446 EVKNLARIKAAFRFA
+446 EVENLARIKAAFRFA
-461 DERRLDEAITALRSL
+461 DERRLDEAVAALRSL
-476 LQENPKLLDVWSKLG
+476 LQENPKLLDVGSKLG

-523 ALGFAHLKNGH
+523 ALGFAHLKNGE
-534 IGDTAAAAD
+534 TAPAAA
-543 HARLALKT
+543 HARLALT
-551 HPREA
+551 AHPREA

-565 EEGRFAVAEEHVR
+565 EEGRFDAAEEHVR
-578 SALERGDRQP
+578 SALQHGDSQP
-588 ATLLLLADVERAA
+588 ATLLLLADVQRTAGRLDAA
-601 GKLER
+601 LR
-606 ALQRVQE
+606 TIQE
-613 AEQRA
+613 AERRA
-618 AELGIGQQGQQ
+618 EELGV
-629 GRQGRL
+629 RRL

-680 MIQDRS
+680 MIQGRS
-686 AEANELLE
+686 AEAHELLE
-694 QMARSNPH
+694 QMARNNPH
-702 RGAFLLAAKTLDVF
+702 RGAFLLAAKTLAAF
-716 EDRQG
+716 EDHEG

-726 QRAAR
+726 RRAAR

>member
-1 MISFRGTLRGT
+1 
-12 LRGAIIAAALLAT
+12 
-25 ACGRDDAS
+25 
-33 PGRDS
+33 
-38 SPGRFAGA
+38 
-46 PVILIS
+46 
-52 VDTLRADHLPAY
+52 LPAY
-64 GYRQVET
+64 GYRNVET
-71 PNIDGLRRDS
+71 PHIDGLRRDS

-103 GSLPTENGVRNNIGY
+103 GSLPTEHGVRNNIGY

-123 KFRTLAEELRER
+123 RLRTLAEELRER

-166 VATAGAMSEHQRPGM
+166 VATAGATSERQRPGG

-186 AQAWILG
+186 ALAWIQG

-207 PHAPYD
+207 PHAPYE

-221 YPSAYDGEIAAAD
+221 YPDAYDGEIAAAD

-242 SLKNG
+242 SLKAS

-260 HGEGLWDHGEDQHG
+260 HGEGLLDHGEDQHG

-296 DSISRPTPLS
+296 DSISRPTPLA

-322 RPASWFDAE
+322 RPASWFDAGG
-331 TDAEVEARP
+331 EARP

-384 ARNLITIERRAASRL
+384 ARNLITSERRAASRL
-399 RREMQAYPATAGT
+399 RQEMQTYPATAAMIDD
-412 IGEIDPEDARNL
+412 IGEIDPEEARKL

-431 TPRERGPGPLPNPRD
+431 TPRERGSGPLPNPRD

-461 DERRLDEAITALRSL
+461 DERRLDEAIAALRSL

-491 EVLVESGRYDEAIEA
+491 EVLVESGRYDEAIEV
-506 YRSAIAHAERFS
+506 YRSAISHAERFT

-523 ALGFAHLKNGH
+523 ALGFAYLKRGE
-534 IGDTAAAAD
+534 TAPAAA
-543 HARLALKT
+543 HARLALTT

-556 NELLARVAL
+556 NELLARVAI
-565 EEGRFAVAEEHVR
+565 EEGRFDAAEEHAR
-578 SALERGDRQP
+578 SALERGDSQP
-588 ATLLLLADVERAA
+588 ATLLLLADIERNAGRVEP
-601 GKLER
+601 
-606 ALQRVQE
+606 ALRTVQE
-613 AEQRA
+613 AERRA
-618 AELGIGQQGQQ
+618 AELGI

-680 MIQDRS
+680 MIQGRS

-694 QMARSNPH
+694 EMARSNPH
-702 RGAFLLAAKTLDVF
+702 RGAFLLAAKTLEAF

-726 QRAAR
+726 QRAARQDNSAR

>member
-1 MISFRGTLRGT
+1 MLVMSLRGT
-12 LRGAIIAAALLAT
+12 IIAAALLAT
-25 ACGRDDAS
+25 ACGRDTS
-33 PGRDS
+33 PG
-38 SPGRFAGA
+38 PGRFPGA
-46 PVILIS
+46 PVILIT

-98 ASMFT
+98 VSMFT
-103 GSLPTENGVRNNIGY
+103 GSLPPENGVRNNIGY
-118 RFEGE
+118 RFDGA
-123 KFRTLAEELRER
+123 KLRTLAEELRER
-135 GYAAGA
+135 GYATGS

-151 TGIDDGFEFYEDSIA
+151 TGIDDGFESYEDSIA
-166 VATAGAMSEHQRPGM
+166 VATAGAMSEHQRPGR

-186 AQAWILG
+186 ALPWILG
-193 HREQPFFFFLHLYE
+193 HRGQPFFFFLHLYE
-207 PHAPYD
+207 PHAPYE

-242 SLKNG
+242 SLKAS
-247 GLYDSAIIIFTSD
+247 GLYDPAIIIFTSD

-285 LLVKLPGSHQA
+285 LLVKLPGSHRA
-296 DSISRPTPLS
+296 ESISRSTPLS
-306 HLFGTVLRLVG
+306 HLFGTVLRLAG

-322 RPASWFDAE
+322 HPASWFD
-331 TDAEVEARP
+331 VGGGGEARP

-366 YIEGP
+366 YIEAP

-384 ARNLITIERRAASRL
+384 ARNLITIERREASRL
-399 RREMQAYPATAGT
+399 RKEMQSYPAVDAT
-412 IGEIDPEDARNL
+412 IGKIDPEEARKL

-461 DERRLDEAITALRSL
+461 DERRLDEAVAALRSL
-476 LQENPKLLDVWSKLG
+476 LQENPKLQDAWSKLG
-491 EVLVESGRYDEAIEA
+491 EVLVESGRYDEAIEV

-523 ALGFAHLKNGH
+523 GLGFAYLKK
-534 IGDTAAAAD
+534 GDTAAAAT
-543 HARLALKT
+543 HARLALTT

-565 EEGRFAVAEEHVR
+565 EEGRFDAAEEHVR
-578 SALERGDRQP
+578 SALESGDRQP
-588 ATLLLLADVERAA
+588 ATLLLLADVERAEPTA
-601 GKLER
+601 GKLEQ
-606 ALQRVQE
+606 ALRTVQE

-618 AELGIGQQGQQ
+618 AELGIGG
-629 GRQGRL
+629 QGRL

-665 FPQHLQAYANLAVIL
+665 FPRHLQAYANLAVIL
-680 MIQDRS
+680 MIQGRS
-686 AEANELLE
+686 AEANELFE

-702 RGAFLLAAKTLDVF
+702 RGAFLLAAKTLKAF

>member
-1 MISFRGTLRGT
+1 MV
-12 LRGAIIAAALLAT
+12 IAAALLAA
-25 ACGRDDAS
+25 ACGRGASPGRDDAS
-33 PGRDS
+33 PE
-38 SPGRFAGA
+38 RFRGA

-52 VDTLRADHLPAY
+52 VDTLRADHLPIY
-64 GYRQVET
+64 GYRHVET

-98 ASMFT
+98 VSMFT
-103 GSLPTENGVRNNIGY
+103 GLLPTENSVRNNIGY
-118 RFEGE
+118 RFDGA
-123 KFRTLAEELRER
+123 KFRTLAEELRDR
-135 GYAAGA
+135 GYATGA

-151 TGIDDGFEFYEDSIA
+151 TGIDDGFDFYEDSIA
-166 VATAGAMSEHQRPGM
+166 VATAGATSEHQRSGG

-186 AQAWILG
+186 ALGWIRQ

-207 PHAPYD
+207 PHAPYE

-221 YPSAYDGEIAAAD
+221 YPAAYDGEIAAAD
-234 AIVGELVR
+234 AIVGELVQA
-242 SLKNG
+242 LKTA

-296 DSISRPTPLS
+296 ESISRPTPLA
-306 HLFGTVLRLVG
+306 HLFGTVLSLAG

-322 RPASWFDAE
+322 RPASWFD
-331 TDAEVEARP
+331 DGGEARP

-366 YIEGP
+366 YIEAP

-384 ARNLITIERRAASRL
+384 AKNLITIERREASRL
-399 RREMQAYPATAGT
+399 RQEMQAYPAVAAT
-412 IGEIDPEDARNL
+412 IDKIDPEDARKL

-431 TPRERGPGPLPNPRD
+431 TPREREAGPLPNPRD
-446 EVKNLARIKAAFRFA
+446 EVKNLTRIKAAFRFA
-461 DERRLDEAITALRSL
+461 DERRLDEAIAALRSL
-476 LQENPKLLDVWSKLG
+476 LQDNPKLLDVWSKLG

-506 YRSAIAHAERFS
+506 YRSAMTQAERFS

-523 ALGFAHLKNGH
+523 ALGFAYLKKGE
-534 IGDTAAAAD
+534 TAAAAD
-543 HARLALKT
+543 HARLALAT
-551 HPREA
+551 SPREA

-565 EEGRFAVAEEHVR
+565 EEGRFDAAEEHVEL
-578 SALERGDRQP
+578 ALQRGDRQP
-588 ATLLLLADVERAA
+588 ATLLLLADVQRTAGRLDAA
-601 GKLER
+601 LR
-606 ALQRVQE
+606 TVQE
-613 AEQRA
+613 AERRA
-618 AELGIGQQGQQ
+618 EELGVE
-629 GRQGRL
+629 RL

-647 RLDRPEEAAAAYR
+647 RLDRPEEAVAAYR
-660 REIAA
+660 REIAS
-665 FPQHLQAYANLAVIL
+665 FPQHLQAYANLAVIS
-680 MIQDRS
+680 MIQGKS
-686 AEANELLE
+686 AEAQELLE
-694 QMARSNPH
+694 QMARNNPH
-702 RGAFLLAAKTLDVF
+702 RGAFLLAAKTLEAF
-716 EDRQG
+716 EDREG